1 MCVCVGVSVC
11 CVSADLQQVV
21 QVVLWS
27 HGAHGGPPLA
37 GSHLLHQHLDFV
49 ELQDAFG
56 PRQVLKVLP
65 KRHQTWNTAQ
75 SRRGV
80 NQRIGVIWDS

>member
-1 MCVCVGVSVC
+1 MRVCVCC
-11 CVSADLQQVV
+11 ISADLQQVV

-27 HGAHGGPPLA
+27 HGAHGGPVP
-37 GSHLLHQHLDFV
+37 GPHLLHQHLDFV

-65 KRHQTWNTAQ
+65 KRHQT
-75 SRRGV
+75 
-80 NQRIGVIWDS
+80 